1 MPNTTGITS
10 AARLALGAALGTVL
24 VAGGASPVGAQ
35 AMPAA
40 PRTEFLIT
48 SGSFVPTGA
57 LRETIGRGKLT
68 AAQFA
73 VVTRPNLAFT
83 ATLGWARSHDI
94 ADGGDSRLNVFTYD
108 LGAELRSAR
117 LFPVAAM
124 TFRPLVGVG
133 AGARSYDHRGVS
145 ADATH
150 NLAAYGSVGGE
161 LGYRRVRLR
170 LEARDYVTGFKPL
183 VGAGSSERRNDVVFM
198 FGLRLTSR

>member
-1 MPNTTGITS
+1 MPSTTAVRIALL
-10 AARLALGAALGTVL
+10 AALVTGAASSL
-24 VAGGASPVGAQ
+24 AAQ
-35 AMPAA
+35 ARPASS
-40 PRTEFLIT
+40 RVEFLIT

-57 LRETIGRGKLT
+57 LREAIGRGKLT

-73 VVTRPNLAFT
+73 VVTRPNLALT

-117 LFPVAAM
+117 LFPVAAL

-183 VGAGSSERRNDVVFM
+183 VRAGTSERRNDVVIM